1 MTRYSSYRPKTEQVI
16 TEKDNERR
24 TEVIEVRVFIPIV
37 IVGTAVAAALMV
49 LLLLTQS
56 QLSQISFEI
65 SALEQELTILESQ
78 HEKLLISHARAHS
91 LDRIEDFAVNE
102 LGMVHPNTDQ
112 IRYIKIDTADSSRKE
127 PEQESAG

>member
-78 HEKLLISHARAHS
+78 HEKLLISHARAYS

-112 IRYIKIDTADSSRKE
+112 IRYINIDTADSSRKE

>member
-1 MTRYSSYRPKTEQVI
+1 MI
-16 TEKDNERR
+16 TEKEEHKR
-24 TEVIEVRVFIPIV
+24 EPKQVPVFIPIV

-65 SALEQELTILESQ
+65 SALEQELIRLETQ
-78 HEKLLISHARAHS
+78 REKLQISHARAYR
-91 LDRIEDFAVNE
+91 LERIEDRAVNE
-102 LGMVHPNTDQ
+102 LGMVHPNVDQ
-112 IRYIKIDTADSSRKE
+112 IRYIDIHTADSSRKE

>member
-1 MTRYSSYRPKTEQVI
+1 MTRYSSYRPKTEQMI
-16 TEKDNERR
+16 TEKEEHKR
-24 TEVIEVRVFIPIV
+24 EPKQVPVFTPIV

-65 SALEQELTILESQ
+65 SALEQELTVLESQ
-78 HEKLLISHARAHS
+78 HEKLLISHARAYS
-91 LDRIEDFAVNE
+91 LDRIEDFAVNK

-112 IRYIKIDTADSSRKE
+112 IRYINIDMADSSRKE

>member
-112 IRYIKIDTADSSRKE
+112 IRYINIDTADSSRKE